1 MRSLY
6 LHELRLNRRV
16 LLSLAGAVGLFTFV
30 MALLSPSIQDTLSQA
45 LKLVPPILRPLVG
58 ERLQVQGLSGVLA
71 IVYTHPVWLTLVGAW
86 SVGYG
91 ARAIASDIERG
102 TMGLTLAYPI
112 TRSQLVAA
120 KALTLGTGIL
130 ALVLVTLLATAFGLA
145 TQGVSLLAG
154 VPGYAWAGV
163 GMLLLFG
170 CLGAFALACSAV
182 AGVRGTG
189 GTEAGKALGWALGF
203 AVGSYAIDALG
214 QFWKTAEPYRA
225 WSIFKQY
232 DPRVLL
238 GGTPPDLVAWLYM
251 GGVIVLSLL
260 VAWVVFNRR
269 DLSI

>member
-6 LHELRLNRRV
+6 FHEMRLNRRV
-16 LLSLAGAVGLFTFV
+16 LLSLAGAVGLFIFV

-45 LKLVPPILRPLVG
+45 LKIVPPILRPLVG
-58 ERLQVQGLSGVLA
+58 ERLQVQGLSGVLG

-86 SVGYG
+86 AVGYG
-91 ARAIASDIERG
+91 ARAIAGDIERG

-120 KALTLGTGIL
+120 KALTLATGIL
-130 ALVLVTLLATAFGLA
+130 ALVLVTLLATAAGLA
-145 TQGVSLLAG
+145 FQNSPLSTGLAG
-154 VPGYAWAGV
+154 YFWTGV
-163 GMLLLFG
+163 GMTLLFG
-170 CLGAFALACSAV
+170 CIGAVSLACSAL

-189 GTEAGKALGWALGF
+189 GTEAGKALGWSLGF
-203 AVGSYAIDALG
+203 VVGSFSIDALG

-232 DPRVLL
+232 DPKLLL
-238 GGTPPDLVAWLYM
+238 GSTPPDLVAWLYM
-251 GGVIVLSLL
+251 GGLIVVSLA

-269 DLSI
+269 DLSL